1 MKILYAIQGT
11 GNGHISRAR
20 DIIPHLQNYGEL
32 DLLISGTQADVSLTQ
47 PVHYKLHGFSFVFG
61 KNGGVD
67 HWKTF
72 KIMNLRQLFKDIK
85 QLPLEN
91 YDLIIND
98 FEPITAWASKLRKLP
113 VVGLSHQSAFLS
125 DKSPRPDHNFP
136 HWEELVLKHYAP
148 VKETVAFHFDR
159 YDSFINTPVI
169 RKEIRA
175 LEPINNGHYTVYL
188 PAHDDVKLVEHLKQV
203 KGVKWDVFSKHTKK
217 NYTVENVEVLPVN
230 NQLFNYSLAGCEGL
244 LTGGGFEGPAE
255 ALFLG
260 KKVLSVPM
268 SNQWEQQCNAEALR
282 LMGVPVIHK
291 IDDLFAAKVKHWVE
305 EGRRVIVDYPDETE
319 QIIERLMKKYTPAV
333 AY

>member
-47 PVHYKLHGFSFVFG
+47 SVGYKLHGFSFVFG
-61 KNGGVD
+61 KKGGVD

-72 KIMNLRQLFKDIK
+72 KIMNLKQLYTDIK
-85 QLPLEN
+85 RLPLEQ

-98 FEPITAWASKLRKLP
+98 FEPVTAWACKLRKLP
-113 VVGLSHQSAFLS
+113 IVGLSHQSAFLS
-125 DKSPRPDHNFP
+125 EKSPRPEHVLP
-136 HWEELVLKHYAP
+136 QWEELVLKHYAP
-148 VKETVAFHFDR
+148 VKESIAFHFER

-169 RKEIRA
+169 RKEIRE
-175 LEPINNGHYTVYL
+175 LEPTNNGHYTVYL
-188 PAHDDVKLVEHLKQV
+188 PAHDDVTLVEHLKQV
-203 KGVKWDVFSKHTKK
+203 KGVKWEVFSKHSSQ
-217 NYTVENVEVLPVN
+217 NYTVENVEVLSIN
-230 NQLFNYSLAGCEGL
+230 NQLFNKSLASCEGF

-260 KKVLSVPM
+260 KKILSIPM
-268 SNQWEQQCNAEALR
+268 LNQWEQQCNAEALR
-282 LMGVPVIHK
+282 LMGVPVIRK

-305 EGRRVIVDYPDETE
+305 EGHVIKVNYPDETE
-319 QIIERLMKKYTPAV
+319 KVIESLMKKYMPV
-333 AY
+333 ISC